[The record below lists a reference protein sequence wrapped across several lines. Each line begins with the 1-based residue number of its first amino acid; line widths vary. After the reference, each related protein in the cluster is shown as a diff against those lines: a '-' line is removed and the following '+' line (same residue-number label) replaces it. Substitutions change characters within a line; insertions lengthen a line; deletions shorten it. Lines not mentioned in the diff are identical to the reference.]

1 MGEGGGGAKGEDADE
16 DLGGEVFVDVFS
28 AGVGFVRVSARL
40 LREVKRGHTCVVEIE
55 RRLWT
60 AWEGYF
66 PRCCEICRRFI
77 SFEAQSVLS
86 RTAHS
91 LSATHRVYAPGSPA
105 PW

>member
-28 AGVGFVRVSARL
+28 AGVG
-40 LREVKRGHTCVVEIE
+40 CVVEIE